1 MPAESAVVG
10 ARFDIRRTIVSVGV
24 VAVVA
29 ALIAAAYSG
38 AAAPPVEGIS
48 DAGAGVRWGILVL
61 LAVHYL
67 AAALTI
73 GTLLL
78 SATCIPEDDH
88 ATTGPRRT
96 AALELAA
103 AAGFVWTV
111 AGLAYVVVGF
121 ADISGLPMSHANF
134 LPSFMHSV
142 MSLESLRNEIFTCA
156 LALVVSSL
164 AVMVRSR
171 AWTVALA
178 AIAFFAL
185 VPLAFSGHSS
195 ANTDHETS
203 VNMLGVHLVCI
214 SAWVGGLLAIVAMR
228 AVLGPVLL
236 TVLRRFSVLA
246 AWAYGGVAISG
257 IILGVSNI
265 GTWSGVDSTYAVLVI
280 VKIVLLVGLGAMGI
294 VQRRRSL
301 AQLAERPR
309 DRDSRGIFA
318 RAAALELVLMA
329 AATGVAV
336 SLGRTKPPGDL
347 PVDGS
352 PITRLSGFPDPGAP
366 TSTSWFTD
374 WQIDWF
380 WAGVAAVAIGLYL
393 AGAIRLHRRG
403 DKWPIGRTLCWVAGW
418 AVFAWT
424 TNGALMIYG
433 RLSFS
438 WHMAFHMMLVMVIPV
453 FLAMGAPVT
462 LIARALPH
470 RKDGTLGPRELVL
483 GYVHSRWAAFWG
495 NPIVASVNFFGS
507 MIVFYYSGLFEL
519 ALRSH
524 GGHIAMI
531 VHFMMAGYVF
541 AWMLIG
547 VDPGPK
553 RWPPPLR
560 VVVLFATI
568 SFHAFFGV
576 AVAQGTALLA
586 PEFFTE
592 LQVPWIRDLLADQQK
607 GGNITWAIGELPSL
621 VLALLVTLSWVK
633 ADDHEKRRIDR
644 QADRDGDADLRAYN
658 ERLATIA
665 EHDDLIADHDDREV
679 EYPRRH
685 H

>member
-1 MPAESAVVG
+1 MSAESAVVG
-10 ARFDIRRTIVSVGV
+10 ARFDIRRTIVLVGV

-29 ALIAAAYSG
+29 ALLAAAYSG
-38 AAAPPVEGIS
+38 AANPPVEGIS

-61 LAVHYL
+61 LAVHYV
-67 AAALTI
+67 AAALTV

-88 ATTGPRRT
+88 ATKGPRRT

-103 AAGFVWTV
+103 AAAFVWTI
-111 AGLAYVVVGF
+111 AGLAGVVVGF
-121 ADISGLPMSHANF
+121 ADISGLPLTHPNY

-142 MSLESLRNEIFTCA
+142 MSLETLRNEIFTCA
-156 LALVVSSL
+156 LALVVASL

-171 AWTVALA
+171 AWTVGLA
-178 AIAFFAL
+178 SLAFFAL

-228 AVLGPVLL
+228 AVLRPVLL
-236 TVLRRFSVLA
+236 TVLRRFSVVA
-246 AWAYGGVAISG
+246 AWAYAGVAISG

-265 GTWSGVDSTYAVLVI
+265 GSWSGVDSTYAVLVLA
-280 VKIVLLVGLGAMGI
+280 KIVLLVGLGAMGI

-301 AQLAERPR
+301 TQLAESPR
-309 DRDSRGIFA
+309 DRGDAGMRDSRQIFA

-336 SLGRTKPPGDL
+336 SLARTKPPGDL

-366 TSTSWFTD
+366 TSTSWFTA

-403 DKWPIGRTLCWVAGW
+403 DKWPIGRTLCWVIGW
-418 AVFAWT
+418 LVFAWT

-462 LIARALPH
+462 LIARALHH

-483 GYVHSRWAAFWG
+483 GYVHSPWAAFWG

-531 VHFMMAGYVF
+531 VHFLMAGYVF

-576 AVAQGTALLA
+576 AVVQGTALLA

-592 LQVPWIRDLLADQQK
+592 LQVPWVHDLLVDQQR
-607 GGNITWAIGELPSL
+607 GGSITWAIGELPSL

-644 QADRDGDADLRAYN
+644 QADRDGDADLKAYN

-665 EHDDLIADHDDREV
+665 QHDEWRAEHPHQHR
-679 EYPRRH
+679 
-685 H
+685 